1 MAYACI
7 SSLMQTLQQL
17 LQSKSSLICES
28 PIQQK
33 HVESSYQSLCALQ
46 VFLEDTTNEAND
58 IENLKILE
66 KKIKDVV
73 YKAEDRVDSC
83 LTNMILADNEDDRG
97 KACKFFNEELQQ
109 VETEF
114 DSLRKEVMVIEFN
127 KRGSKSTELAAATT
141 SFSSIEETTYVGK
154 TTLARK
160 VFDNST
166 IRDRFE
172 KHAWV
177 TISEQ
182 YNKRQ
187 MLLEVASSISG
198 VNNQE
203 MSNDELMV
211 IVYRSLKGRRFLIVI
226 DDLWSTD
233 AWDQMRRIFQND
245 NNKSRII
252 LTTRL
257 KHVADYASSPEFPP
271 HDVSFLSF
279 KDSWKLFTKRL
290 FKKDRCPPQ
299 LRKIGKHIIQQCQ
312 GLPLSIIV
320 IAGLLGKIGVT

>member
-83 LTNMILADNEDDRG
+83 LTNMILADNEDDRQ

-141 SFSSIEETTYVGK
+141 SFSSIEETTYVGMKKDYKAILNCLNAQTKELIVISLVGMDGIGK

-160 VFDNST
+160 VFGNST

-211 IVYRSLKGRRFLIVI
+211 FVYRSLKGRRFLIVI

-257 KHVADYASSPEFPP
+257 NMLLIMQVPLN
-271 HDVSFLSF
+271 FLLMMC
-279 KDSWKLFTKRL
+279 LF
-290 FKKDRCPPQ
+290 
-299 LRKIGKHIIQQCQ
+299 
-312 GLPLSIIV
+312 
-320 IAGLLGKIGVT
+320 